1 MTREALFEFVYES
14 VVAPK
19 LIEIKMALIKTSLPM
34 ISGDSEKLLNED
46 WPDLLFASSILAQST
61 DAKHLEGAL
70 QVATGAL
77 LSDTPSDIN
86 DTAGVLLDKLDNSR
100 ALTLAVDREL
110 IESGLEERLGP
121 ILRIESA
128 RRDILGSVLLEHS
141 GTYLP
146 ANKFQRDLWRKASKD
161 RTWLSASAP
170 TAAGKTYIVGQF
182 LADKILSG
190 AVKRLLYLAPT
201 RALVG
206 EVEKDLRNRFRGSYN
221 VQISSLPLANPFL
234 KGQKEDEPVI
244 YVLTQERIH
253 LLVNELGDEANF
265 DLLVVDEAQKI
276 SDNRRGVILQDA
288 IDRVVRINP
297 EIKSIFVSPSTS
309 NPKVLLQDRPE
320 KVGEEVLESTSVM
333 VLQNLLAVR
342 QHRGKKWNIDLI
354 EGQDF
359 KPIGS
364 IDLKSKP
371 ENMTKRIAYVAAELG
386 RAGGTLVYVNGAVE
400 AEKVAQLIRDYI
412 KDTEAAKDE
421 TSAQDLLRL
430 SELVKKGVHPKY
442 LLASIVRDGVAFHY
456 GNMPALVR
464 YEVERLFKEGKLK
477 FLVCTSTLIEGVNLS
492 CKNIIVRGPRKGR
505 GNPMGPQDF
514 WNLAGRAGR
523 WGTEFQ
529 GNIICLDL
537 HNADAWPYGIP
548 ERENY
553 KIQTESDAALL
564 KKDSFTAY
572 VEKMSSGEEVS
583 RDEFIEFESVSSSI
597 LTRYITQ
604 GPLEHSSLKNRY
616 DDDYLKNLDGFLK
629 KAASEISLPPELV
642 ERHAGLNPQGLQSLL
657 GEFIKIEKDPIN
669 LIVLR
674 PGDDEVFGRLV
685 TILNRINKTMG
696 GPFGTVRQSRMYAV
710 VILRWLE
717 GWTLPRIIEARVKY
731 DQEQGKPRKIADVIR
746 ETLELV
752 ENIARFAAP
761 RYLSAYE
768 DVLYHYLKEIG
779 KEELVENELNIGT
792 ALEFGVST
800 QTLVSLMSIGL
811 SRMTAVAIN
820 EAVANSE
827 LDIDE
832 TLRWLEGN
840 YDNLEAFGIASL
852 MIEEVAIH
860 IGRSTETEIE
870 VITDE

>member
-1 MTREALFEFVYES
+1 MTRKALFEFVYED

-19 LIEIKMALIKTSLPM
+19 LIGIKKALIKTSLPM
-34 ISGDSEKLLNED
+34 ILGDDERIPIED

-77 LSDTPSDIN
+77 LSDTPNDIN

-100 ALTLAVDREL
+100 ALTLAVDWGL
-110 IESGLEERLGP
+110 IESGLKERLGP
-121 ILRIESA
+121 ILRIESV

-161 RTWLSASAP
+161 RIWLSASAP

-190 AVKRLLYLAPT
+190 TVKKLLYLAPT

-206 EVEKDLRNRFRGSYN
+206 EVEKDLRNRFRSSKS
-221 VQISSLPLANPFL
+221 VQISSLPLATPFI
-234 KGQKEDEPVI
+234 KGQKEDQPVI

-253 LLVNELGDEANF
+253 LLINELGNKANF
-265 DLLVVDEAQKI
+265 DLLVIDEAQKI
-276 SDNRRGVILQDA
+276 GDNRRGVILQDA
-288 IDRVVRINP
+288 INRVVRINP

-309 NPKVLLQDRPE
+309 NPNVLLQDRPE
-320 KVGEEVLESTSVM
+320 KVGAEVLQSTSVM

-342 QHRGKKWNIDLI
+342 HHRGKKWNINLV
-354 EGQDF
+354 EGQDY
-359 KPIGS
+359 KSIGF

-371 ENMTKRIAYVAAELG
+371 ENLNKRIAYVAAELG
-386 RAGGTLVYVNGAVE
+386 FAGGTLVYVNGAAE
-400 AEKVAQLIRDYI
+400 AEKIAQLIRDYI
-412 KDTEAAKDE
+412 KDTKAVDDKDS
-421 TSAQDLLRL
+421 TQDLLRL
-430 SELVKKGVHPKY
+430 SELVVKGIHPKY

-492 CKNIIVRGPRKGR
+492 CKNIIVRGPRKGI

-537 HNADAWPYGIP
+537 HNTDAWPYGIP

-564 KKDSFTAY
+564 KKDSFAAY
-572 VEKMSSGEEVS
+572 VEKMSSGEDVS
-583 RDEFIEFESVSSSI
+583 SDDFNEFEPVCSSI

-604 GPLEHSSLKNRY
+604 GPLEQSSLRNRY
-616 DDDYLKNLDGFLK
+616 DDDYLKSLDGFLE
-629 KAASEISLPPELV
+629 KAASEIHLPAELV

-657 GEFIKIEKDPIN
+657 NEFIKIEKDPIN
-669 LIVLR
+669 LIMLR
-674 PGDDEVFGRLV
+674 PGDDEVYGRLV
-685 TILNRINKTMG
+685 TILNRIYKTMG
-696 GPFGTVRQSRMYAV
+696 GPFSTVRRSKMYAV

-731 DQEQGKPRKIADVIR
+731 DQDQGKPRKIAGVIR
-746 ETLELV
+746 ETLDLV

-768 DVLYHYLKEIG
+768 DVLNHYLKEIG

-820 EAVANSE
+820 EAIANSK
-827 LDIDE
+827 LDTDE
-832 TLRWLEGN
+832 AFQWLDGN
-840 YDNLEAFGIASL
+840 YENLEALGIASL
-852 MIEEVAIH
+852 MIEEIAIH
-860 IGRSTETEIE
+860 IGRST
-870 VITDE
+870 

>member
-1 MTREALFEFVYES
+1 MTRKALFKFIYET
-14 VVAPK
+14 VIAPN
-19 LIEIKMALIKTSLPM
+19 LTGIKKDLIKISLPM
-34 ISGDSEKLLNED
+34 ISGGESASISNEN
-46 WPDLLFASSILAQST
+46 WPDLIFAASILAQST
-61 DAKHLEGAL
+61 DAKYLEASL
-70 QVATGAL
+70 RVATGAL
-77 LSDTPSDIN
+77 LSYTSSDIN
-86 DTAGVLLDKLDNSR
+86 DAAGILLDKLDNAR
-100 ALTLAVDREL
+100 ALTLAVDRNL
-110 IESGLEERLGP
+110 IEPGLEDRLGP
-121 ILRIESA
+121 ILRIEAS

-141 GTYLP
+141 GDFLP
-146 ANKFQRDLWRKASKD
+146 ANKFQRDLWSKASKD

-190 AVKRLLYLAPT
+190 SVKKLLYLAPT

-206 EVEKDLRNRFRGSYN
+206 EVEKDLRNRFRKLDD
-221 VQISSLPLANPFL
+221 VQVWSLPLSNPYIKSL
-234 KGQKEDEPVI
+234 KEKVPVI

-253 LLVNELGDEANF
+253 LLVNELGEDAYF

-276 SDNRRGVILQDA
+276 SDNHRGVILQDA

-297 EIKSIFVSPSTS
+297 LIKSIFVSPSTA

-320 KVGEEVLESTSVM
+320 AVGEEVLESTSVM

-342 QHRGKKWNIDLI
+342 QHSGKKWKVDLI
-354 EGQDF
+354 DGSEF
-359 KPIGS
+359 KPIGFFE
-364 IDLKSKP
+364 LKSKP
-371 ENMTKRIAYVAAELG
+371 ENLTKRVAYVAAELG
-386 RAGGTLVYVNGAVE
+386 GAGGTLVYVNGAVE

-412 KDTEAAKDE
+412 KKEEGEEE
-421 TSAQDLLRL
+421 TVIPQDLIDL

-442 LLASIVRDGVAFHY
+442 LLANIVRDGVAFHY

-492 CKNIIVRGPRKGR
+492 CKNIILRGPRKGK

-537 HNADAWPYGIP
+537 HNADAWPYGVP
-548 ERENY
+548 KRENY
-553 KIQTESDAALL
+553 QIQTESDAALT
-564 KKDSFTAY
+564 KRGSFMAY
-572 VEKMSSGEEVS
+572 VEKMSTRGEMS
-583 RDEFIEFESVSSSI
+583 KDERVEFESVGSSI
-597 LTRYITQ
+597 LTRFITQ
-604 GPLEHSSLKNRY
+604 GTLEHSSLKNRY
-616 DDDYLKNLDGFLK
+616 DEDYLQSLDNFLK
-629 KAASEISLPPELV
+629 KAASEIHLPPELL

-657 GEFIKIEKDPIN
+657 DEFVKIKKDPLN

-674 PGDDEVFGRLV
+674 PGDDEVYGRLV

-696 GPFGTVRQSRMYAV
+696 GPFETTRKSRMCAV

-731 DQEQGKPRKIADVIR
+731 DKEQGRSRKIADVIR
-746 ETLELV
+746 ETLDLV
-752 ENIARFAAP
+752 EDIARFDAP

-768 DVLYHYLKEIG
+768 DILYHYLKENG
-779 KEELVENELNIGT
+779 QEGLVENELNIGT

-800 QTLVSLMSIGL
+800 KTLVSLMSIGM
-811 SRMTAVAIN
+811 SRMTAVALN
-820 EAVANSE
+820 EAIANSE
-827 LDIDE
+827 LDVDE
-832 TLRWLEGN
+832 TMQWLEGN
-840 YDNLEAFGIASL
+840 YDNLESYGIASL
-852 MIEEVAIH
+852 MIDEVAIH
-860 IGRSTETEIE
+860 IGRSEETEI
-870 VITDE
+870 

>member
-1 MTREALFEFVYES
+1 MTRKALFEFVYED

-19 LIEIKMALIKTSLPM
+19 LIGIKKALIKTSLPM
-34 ISGDSEKLLNED
+34 ILGDDERIPIED

-100 ALTLAVDREL
+100 ALTLAVDLGL
-110 IESGLEERLGP
+110 IESGLKERLGP
-121 ILRIESA
+121 ILRIESV

-161 RTWLSASAP
+161 RIWLSASAP

-190 AVKRLLYLAPT
+190 TVKKLLYLAPT

-206 EVEKDLRNRFRGSYN
+206 EVEKDLRNRFRSSKS
-221 VQISSLPLANPFL
+221 VQISSLPLATPFI
-234 KGQKEDEPVI
+234 KGQKEDQPVI

-253 LLVNELGDEANF
+253 LLINELGNKANF
-265 DLLVVDEAQKI
+265 DLLVIDEAQKI
-276 SDNRRGVILQDA
+276 GDNRRGVILQDA
-288 IDRVVRINP
+288 INRVVRINP

-309 NPKVLLQDRPE
+309 NPNVLLQDRPE
-320 KVGEEVLESTSVM
+320 KVGAEVLQSTSVM

-342 QHRGKKWNIDLI
+342 HHRGKKWNINLV
-354 EGQDF
+354 EGQDY
-359 KPIGS
+359 KSIGF

-371 ENMTKRIAYVAAELG
+371 ENLNKRIAYVAAELG
-386 RAGGTLVYVNGAVE
+386 FAGGTLVYVNGAAE
-400 AEKVAQLIRDYI
+400 AEKIAQLIRDYI
-412 KDTEAAKDE
+412 KDTKAVDDKDS
-421 TSAQDLLRL
+421 TQDLLRL
-430 SELVKKGVHPKY
+430 SELVVKGIHPKY

-492 CKNIIVRGPRKGR
+492 CKNIIVRGPRKGI

-537 HNADAWPYGIP
+537 HNTDAWPYGIP

-564 KKDSFTAY
+564 KKDSFAAY
-572 VEKMSSGEEVS
+572 VEKMSSGEDVS
-583 RDEFIEFESVSSSI
+583 SDDFNEFEPVCSSI

-604 GPLEHSSLKNRY
+604 GPLEQSSLRNRY
-616 DDDYLKNLDGFLK
+616 DDDYLKSLDGFLE
-629 KAASEISLPPELV
+629 KAASEIHLPAELV

-657 GEFIKIEKDPIN
+657 NEFIKIEKDPIN
-669 LIVLR
+669 LIMLR
-674 PGDDEVFGRLV
+674 PGDDEVYGRLV
-685 TILNRINKTMG
+685 TILNRIYKTMG
-696 GPFGTVRQSRMYAV
+696 GPFSTVRRSKMYAV

-731 DQEQGKPRKIADVIR
+731 DQDQGKPRKIAGVIR
-746 ETLELV
+746 ETLDLV

-768 DVLYHYLKEIG
+768 DVLNHYLKEIG

-820 EAVANSE
+820 EAIANSK
-827 LDIDE
+827 LDTDE
-832 TLRWLEGN
+832 AFQWLDGN
-840 YDNLEAFGIASL
+840 YENLEALGIASL
-852 MIEEVAIH
+852 MIEEIAIH
-860 IGRSTETEIE
+860 IGRST
-870 VITDE
+870 